1 MRTPIK
7 AVVATTVTLPLLLS
21 ACSSS
26 SSPSPTTVV
35 RIPVSTTA
43 QANAV
48 AKAHGCDANP
58 YATANTLSW
67 SQEPALSLQPHT
79 AYSAIFTTTAG
90 SFTVALNTTTT
101 PYNTNNFIFLARH
114 GYYHCVIF
122 HRVIPGFMNQGGD
135 PTGTGTGGPGYVVK
149 QNEFPTAVASADAA
163 HQYKLGAVAMANSCS
178 QSTPASSCPPT
189 NGSQFFIVA
198 GAQGEALPPRYTD
211 FGQVISG
218 MSTIDKINAEGDINA
233 ASDGTGTNLK
243 VTNRI
248 LSVTI
253 TTTSN

>member
-135 PTGTGTGGPGYVVK
+135 PTGTGTGGPGYVVE
-149 QNEFPTAVASADAA
+149 QNEFPIPATNPSQ
-163 HQYKLGAVAMANSCS
+163 QYAIGAVAMANSCQVQVPS
-178 QSTPASSCPPT
+178 QCPPT
-189 NGSQFFIVA
+189 NGSQFFIVT
-198 GAQGEALPPRYTD
+198 GAEGQALPPQYTD
-211 FGQVISG
+211 FGQVTSG
-218 MSTIDKINAEGDINA
+218 MATLQRINAQGDANA
-233 ASDGTGTNLK
+233 NSDGTGTSLS
-243 VTNRI
+243 VVNRI

-253 TTTSN
+253 TTRPAS